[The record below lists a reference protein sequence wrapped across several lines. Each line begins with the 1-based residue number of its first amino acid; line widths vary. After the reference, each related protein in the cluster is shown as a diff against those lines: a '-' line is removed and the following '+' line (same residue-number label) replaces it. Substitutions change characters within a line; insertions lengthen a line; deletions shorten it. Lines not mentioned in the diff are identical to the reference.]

1 MTENTQSASEAM
13 PQSGE
18 PTGNIKVTRQDWLDA
33 AMDILVSDG
42 VERVKVLTIGERLG
56 VSRSSFY
63 WYFKSRRHLLDALLD
78 RWRKTNTAA
87 IVRQSEA
94 PAETIGEATLN
105 VFRCFV
111 DADLFDSR
119 LDFAVRDWARR
130 SPKVKETIDASDA
143 ARIEALKSMFCR
155 FGYDETDALIRAR
168 VLYYMQIGYYAAEL
182 GESMETRLKSV
193 AHYVYAFTGRQAGSR
208 ELDDFSRYVHSII
221 ERDGQ

>member
-1 MTENTQSASEAM
+1 MSENAPTGAGHEMQSA
-13 PQSGE
+13 E

-78 RWRKTNTAA
+78 RWQQTNTAA
-87 IVRQSEA
+87 IIRQARA
-94 PAETIGEATLN
+94 PAETITEATLN

-111 DADLFDSR
+111 DTDLFDSR

-130 SPKVKETIDASDA
+130 SPGVKEKIDASDEL
-143 ARIEALKSMFCR
+143 RIDALKSMFRR
-155 FGYDETDALIRAR
+155 FAYEETDALIRAR
-168 VLYYMQIGYYAAEL
+168 ILYYMQIGYYAAEL
-182 GESMETRLKSV
+182 GETMETRLKWVS
-193 AHYVYAFTGRQAGSR
+193 HYAYAFTGRHANDA
-208 ELDDFSRYVHSII
+208 ELEAFSDYVFSIM
-221 ERDGQ
+221 ERDRQ